1 MESSESGAESQTVSM
16 LDSMRKP
23 FFVVSLI
30 AIFLAVFVELGS
42 MAVLGPHTSASTFGV
57 SPTGKAIPAMAFL
70 DGLVFYATLII
81 GIALLIPERV
91 QSKVQGIVTL
101 IFSILLVL
109 ACIVVIFAD
118 IALLILMVSLLMSVP
133 FGTMVYLAVW
143 STFDINGARAA
154 LSLLMTLK
162 IVFAICLVL
171 AHQRFL
177 QNKGFVLIIITSLVS
192 NLIIA
197 FLHGL
202 VPGFLVS
209 ITDDIAAIIVCI
221 LAIIWAVVYLI
232 GGIVSVIKVIV

>member
-1 MESSESGAESQTVSM
+1 M

-42 MAVLGPHTSASTFGV
+42 IAALGPHTSASTFGV

-70 DGLVFYATLII
+70 DGLIFYATLII

-101 IFSILLVL
+101 VFSILLVL
-109 ACIVVIFAD
+109 GCIVVIFAD
-118 IALLILMVSLLMSVP
+118 ILLLILMVSLLMSIP

-143 STFDINGARAA
+143 STFDVSGARAA
-154 LSLLMTLK
+154 LSVIMLLK
-162 IVFAICLVL
+162 IVFAVCLVL

-177 QNKGFVLIIITSLVS
+177 QNKGYVLIIITSFVS

-197 FLHGL
+197 FLHGM

-209 ITDDIAAIIVCI
+209 ITDDIAAIIICI

>member
-1 MESSESGAESQTVSM
+1 M

-42 MAVLGPHTSASTFGV
+42 MAVLGPHTSTSTFGV

-109 ACIVVIFAD
+109 GCIVVIFAD

-143 STFDINGARAA
+143 STFDVSGARAA

-162 IVFAICLVL
+162 IVFAVCLVL

-177 QNKGFVLIIITSLVS
+177 QNKGYVLIIITSFVS

-209 ITDDIAAIIVCI
+209 ITDDIAAIIICI

>member
-1 MESSESGAESQTVSM
+1 M

-23 FFVVSLI
+23 FLIVSLI

-42 MAVLGPHTSASTFGV
+42 MAMLGPHTASATFGV
-57 SPTGKAIPAMAFL
+57 APTGKAIPAMAFL
-70 DGLVFYATLII
+70 DGLIFYATLII
-81 GIALLIPERV
+81 TIALLIPERV
-91 QSKVQGIVTL
+91 QSKVQGIATL
-101 IFSILLVL
+101 VFSLLL
-109 ACIVVIFAD
+109 ALGCIVVVFVD
-118 IALLILMVSLLMSVP
+118 LALLILMVSLLLSIP
-133 FGTMVYLAVW
+133 FGTMVYLAIW
-143 STFDINGARAA
+143 ESFDTQGAAVA

-162 IVFAICLVL
+162 IVFVVCLVL

-177 QNKGFVLIIITSLVS
+177 QNKGLVLIILTSLVS

-209 ITDDIAAIIVCI
+209 ITDDLAAIIICV

>member
-1 MESSESGAESQTVSM
+1 M

-23 FFVVSLI
+23 FLLVALV
-30 AIFLAVFVELGS
+30 AIFLAVLVELGS
-42 MAVLGPHTSASTFGV
+42 IAVLGLTPSPTATALGV

-81 GIALLIPERV
+81 TIALLIPERV
-91 QSKVQGIVTL
+91 QSKIQGIITL
-101 IFSILLVL
+101 VFSILLIL
-109 ACIVVIFAD
+109 GCIVVVFVD
-118 IALLILMVSLLMSVP
+118 IGLLILMVSLLLSIP
-133 FGTMVYLAVW
+133 FGTIAYFAMWA
-143 STFDINGARAA
+143 TFDTNGAHIA

-162 IVFAICLVL
+162 IIFAACLVL
-171 AHQRFL
+171 AQQRFL
-177 QNKGFVLIIITSLVS
+177 QNKGLVLIIITSLVA

-197 FLHGL
+197 FLQGL

-232 GGIVSVIKVIV
+232 GGIVSVVKVIV

>member
-1 MESSESGAESQTVSM
+1 M
-16 LDSMRKP
+16 LESMRKP
-23 FFVVSLI
+23 IFVVALI
-30 AIFLAVFVELGS
+30 VIFLTVLVELGS
-42 MAVLGPHTSASTFGV
+42 IAALHTSPQAG
-57 SPTGKAIPAMAFL
+57 SPLNVAPNGKAIPALAFL

-81 GIALLIPERV
+81 GFALILPDRI

-101 IFSILLVL
+101 VFS
-109 ACIVVIFAD
+109 F
-118 IALLILMVSLLMSVP
+118 LLILGGIAAVIADIVLLMLMVGLLMSVP
-133 FGTMVYLAVW
+133 FGTLAYLAIW
-143 STFDINGARAA
+143 SSFDTSNAKVV

-162 IVFAICLVL
+162 IIFAVCIVL

-177 QNKGFVLIIITSLVS
+177 QNKGLVLIIITSLVS

-197 FLHGL
+197 FLHGF

-232 GGIVSVIKVIV
+232 GGIISVIKVIV